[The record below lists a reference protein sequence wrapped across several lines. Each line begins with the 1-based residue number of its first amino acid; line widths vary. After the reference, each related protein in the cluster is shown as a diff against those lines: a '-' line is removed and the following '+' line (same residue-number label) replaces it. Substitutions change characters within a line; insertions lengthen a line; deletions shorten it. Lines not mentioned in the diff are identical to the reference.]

1 MNAAAIRLLAVD
13 DHPLMRQG
21 IASLIMSQPDMR
33 LVAEAAD
40 GDEALQQYRNHRPDV
55 VLMDVQMPGSDGI
68 EAIETIV
75 ADDPGAR
82 IVVLTTYEGDV
93 QALRALKAGA
103 RGYLLKNMVRKELL
117 DAIREVHAGKR
128 HIPTAVAAM
137 MGLHSYGEALSP
149 RELQVLRQL
158 KQGGT
163 NRQIADALCL
173 SEDTV
178 KTHMKSILSKLGA
191 TDRTQAVV
199 IALQRGFIS
208 IVDTPSGP
216 PGRR

>member
-1 MNAAAIRLLAVD
+1 
-13 DHPLMRQG
+13 
-21 IASLIMSQPDMR
+21 
-33 LVAEAAD
+33 
-40 GDEALQQYRNHRPDV
+40 
-55 VLMDVQMPGSDGI
+55 
-68 EAIETIV
+68 
-75 ADDPGAR
+75 
-82 IVVLTTYEGDV
+82 
-93 QALRALKAGA
+93 
-103 RGYLLKNMVRKELL
+103 
-117 DAIREVHAGKR
+117 
-128 HIPTAVAAM
+128 

-208 IVDTPSGP
+208 IVDTPGGP

>member
-40 GDEALQQYRNHRPDV
+40 GDEALQQYRSHRPDV
-55 VLMDVQMPGSDGI
+55 VLMDVQMPGRDGI
-68 EAIETIV
+68 EAIEAIV

-208 IVDTPSGP
+208 IVDAPSGSA
-216 PGRR
+216 GRR